1 MEQKVD
7 ALGMLDLMVHPGFCV
22 QDHKIIRV
30 NPPAEALMIT
40 EGTDVTTLLAT
51 GKEEYAAFQDGCLY
65 LALNIACRKWGASV
79 SCIGD
84 YHVFILE
91 QDADQSE
98 LQAMA
103 LAARE
108 LREPLANIMTTADR
122 LFPMVALDGDSFTQ
136 EQVARLN
143 RGLFQMLRVV
153 SNMSDAYRME
163 SGYSGPQETL
173 DIRELFDEIFSK
185 AQSLMEHTGLTLHY
199 TGLQSSLCCL
209 GDREK
214 LERAAL
220 NILSNA
226 IKFTPA
232 GGTIE
237 ATVTRQGNQLRL
249 CVLDS
254 GSGIAENL
262 RSSIYSRYLRQPA
275 IEDSRFGIGLG
286 MVLIRAAAMQ
296 HGGTV
301 LIDHPQGKG
310 TRVTMTMEIRQN
322 TSSMVRS
329 NIFKID
335 YAGER
340 DHSLIELSDCL
351 PASLY
356 DSKKIN

>member
-1 MEQKVD
+1 MEQKID
-7 ALGMLDLMVHPGFCV
+7 ALGMLDLMAHPGFCV
-22 QDHKIIRV
+22 QDQKIIRV

-51 GKEEYAAFQDGCLY
+51 GKEEYANFQDGCLY

-79 SCIGD
+79 SRIGD

-108 LREPLANIMTTADR
+108 LREPLSNIMTTADR
-122 LFPMVALDGDSFTQ
+122 LFPMIALDGDPFTQ
-136 EQVARLN
+136 EQVSRLN

-153 SNMSDAYRME
+153 SNMSDAYRIE
-163 SGYSGPQETL
+163 SGFSSRQETV
-173 DIRELFDEIFSK
+173 DIRELYNEIFHKSQ
-185 AQSLMEHTGLTLHY
+185 ALVDHTGLTLCY
-199 TGLQSSLCCL
+199 SGLDNSLFCL
-209 GDREK
+209 ADKES

-226 IKFTPA
+226 IKFTPK

-237 ATVTRQGNQLRL
+237 VKITRHGNQFRL
-249 CVLDS
+249 IVQDS

-262 RSSIYSRYLRQPA
+262 RSNIYNRYLRQPA

-286 MVLIRAAAMQ
+286 MVLIRAAATQ

-322 TSSMVRS
+322 TSPTLRS
-329 NIFKID
+329 SIFMID

>member
-1 MEQKVD
+1 MEQRVD
-7 ALGMLDLMVHPGFCV
+7 AFGMLDLMVHPGFCV
-22 QDHKIIRV
+22 HDHKIIRV

-40 EGTDVTTLLAT
+40 EGMDVTTILAT
-51 GKEEYAAFQDGCLY
+51 GKEEYAAFEDGCLY
-65 LALNIACRKWGASV
+65 LMLEAACKKWGASV
-79 SCIGD
+79 SRIGD

-122 LFPMVALDGDSFTQ
+122 LFPMIALDADPFTQ

-143 RGLFQMLRVV
+143 RGLFQMLRVIG
-153 SNMSDAYRME
+153 NMSDAHRIE
-163 SGYSGPQETL
+163 SGFASRQETV
-173 DIRELFDEIFSK
+173 DIRGLFEEVFAK
-185 AQSLMEHTGLTLHY
+185 AQELVEHTGLTLHY
-199 TGLQSSLCCL
+199 SGLDNSLFCL
-209 GDREK
+209 ADKET

-226 IKFTPA
+226 IKFTPK

-237 ATVTRQGNQLRL
+237 VSLTRHGNQLRL
-249 CVLDS
+249 SVQDS

-262 RSSIYSRYLRQPA
+262 RNNIYSRYLRQPA

-286 MVLIRAAAMQ
+286 MVLIRSAATQ

-301 LIDHPQGKG
+301 LIDHPQSKG

-322 TSSMVRS
+322 PTPLVRS
-329 NIFKID
+329 GIFRVD

-351 PASLY
+351 PASVY
-356 DSKKIN
+356 DAKKVN